1 MSIIEKAIQRKAEQQ
16 EQQSEPSIINSTP
29 AEQEQEQAI
38 TTAAATTAPK
48 MTKHEYVSREAS
60 DTHSERNQVQ
70 LDLKSLEQKGFVSL
84 STQRRLINEEYR
96 VVKRKLINNAF
107 GPLAST
113 LHHPNLILVS
123 SPRPG
128 EGKTFSSINL
138 ALSIAL
144 EQDKTVLLVDADV
157 LRPKVAK
164 TLGVDYPLGLTDY
177 LLSPDVKVADILLN
191 TNVPRLKL
199 ITAGSPHHLSTELLA
214 SDRMLNLATEFAN
227 RYADRLVIL
236 DAPPLLGVN
245 ETAVLAAMCGQ
256 GVLVVEENKTR
267 LAEIEQSVSL
277 LPAEMAVGFL
287 INKAHR
293 NQGKGYGYGYYY
305 GAG

>member
-1 MSIIEKAIQRKAEQQ
+1 MSIIEQALARKAGKVRSGAGSSDIESNGRTTADLADDILQSETVSTAANYAEIDLKALEQQ
-16 EQQSEPSIINSTP
+16 
-29 AEQEQEQAI
+29 
-38 TTAAATTAPK
+38 
-48 MTKHEYVSREAS
+48 
-60 DTHSERNQVQ
+60 
-70 LDLKSLEQKGFVSL
+70 GFVSL

-96 VVKRKLINNAF
+96 VIKRKLITNAF
-107 GPLAST
+107 GQLAAT
-113 LHHPNLILVS
+113 LHHPNLIMVS
-123 SPRPG
+123 SSRPG
-128 EGKTFSSINL
+128 EGKTFSAINL

-164 TLGVDYPLGLTDY
+164 TLNVSHAVGLTDY
-177 LLSPDVKVADILLN
+177 LLDPEIKVADILLN

-199 ITAGSPHHLSTELLA
+199 VTAGTPHHLSTELLA
-214 SDRMLNLATEFAN
+214 SDRMLRLAAEFAN
-227 RYADRLVIL
+227 RYADRVVIF

-245 ETAVLAAMCGQ
+245 ETAVLATMCGQ
-256 GVLVVEENKTR
+256 GVMVVEENKSR
-267 LAEIEQSVSL
+267 LAEIEQSVAL
-277 LPAEMAVGFL
+277 LPSEMAVGFL

>member
-16 EQQSEPSIINSTP
+16 EQQSGAGNTDSTT
-29 AEQEQEQAI
+29 AELKQEQAKAVPQ
-38 TTAAATTAPK
+38 TPAYQHVPL
-48 MTKHEYVSREAS
+48 EAS
-60 DTHSERNQVQ
+60 DTQSERNQVQ

-107 GPLAST
+107 GSLAST

-123 SPRPG
+123 SSRPG

-164 TLGVDYPLGLTDY
+164 TLGIDYSLGLTDY
-177 LLSPDVKVADILLN
+177 LLSPDINVADILLN

-227 RYADRLVIL
+227 RYADRVVIL

-256 GVLVVEENKTR
+256 GVLVVEENRTR

>member
-1 MSIIEKAIQRKAEQQ
+1 VSIIEQALARKAGQLASGSGSSDPDNNARHADTLDADLTGADSASSAANVVEIDLKALEQQ
-16 EQQSEPSIINSTP
+16 
-29 AEQEQEQAI
+29 
-38 TTAAATTAPK
+38 
-48 MTKHEYVSREAS
+48 
-60 DTHSERNQVQ
+60 
-70 LDLKSLEQKGFVSL
+70 GFVSL

-96 VVKRKLINNAF
+96 VIKRKLITNAF
-107 GPLAST
+107 GQLAST
-113 LHHPNLILVS
+113 LHHPNLIMVS
-123 SPRPG
+123 SSRPG

-164 TLGVDYPLGLTDY
+164 TLNVSHAVGLTDY
-177 LLSPDVKVADILLN
+177 LLDPQIKVADILLN

-199 ITAGSPHHLSTELLA
+199 VTAGTPHHLSTELLA
-214 SDRMLNLATEFAN
+214 SDRMLRLAAEFAN
-227 RYADRLVIL
+227 RYADRVVIF

-245 ETAVLAAMCGQ
+245 ETAVLATMCGQ
-256 GVLVVEENKTR
+256 GVMVVEENKSR
-267 LAEIEQSVSL
+267 LAEIEQSVAL
-277 LPAEMAVGFL
+277 LPSEMAVGFL

>member
-1 MSIIEKAIQRKAEQQ
+1 MSIIEKALARRADQQ
-16 EQQSEPSIINSTP
+16 GNQPHSRTEPVVDGTDHTDD
-29 AEQEQEQAI
+29 AV
-38 TTAAATTAPK
+38 TTA
-48 MTKHEYVSREAS
+48 VSGR
-60 DTHSERNQVQ
+60 HQVE
-70 LDLKSLEQKGFVSL
+70 LDLKHLEQQGFVSL

-96 VVKRKLINNAF
+96 VIKRKLINNAF
-107 GPLAST
+107 GPLAET

-123 SPRPG
+123 SSRPG

-157 LRPKVAK
+157 LRPKIAK
-164 TLGVDYPLGLTDY
+164 TLNVRHEVGLTDY
-177 LLSPDVKVADILLN
+177 LLSSEISVSDILLN

-199 ITAGSPHHLSTELLA
+199 VTAGTPHHLSTELLA
-214 SDRMLNLATEFAN
+214 SDRMLKLAAEFAN
-227 RYADRLVIL
+227 RYADRIVIF

-245 ETAVLAAMCGQ
+245 ETSVMASMCGQ

-267 LAEIEQSVSL
+267 LNEIEQSVAL
-277 LPAEMAVGFL
+277 LPSEMAVGFL

-305 GAG
+305 GAE

>member
-1 MSIIEKAIQRKAEQQ
+1 MSIIEQALARKAGKVRSGAGSSDIESNGRTTADLADDILQSETVSTAANYVEIDLKALEQQ
-16 EQQSEPSIINSTP
+16 
-29 AEQEQEQAI
+29 
-38 TTAAATTAPK
+38 
-48 MTKHEYVSREAS
+48 
-60 DTHSERNQVQ
+60 
-70 LDLKSLEQKGFVSL
+70 GFVSL

-96 VVKRKLINNAF
+96 VIKRKLITNAF
-107 GPLAST
+107 GQLSST
-113 LHHPNLILVS
+113 LHHPNLIMVS
-123 SPRPG
+123 SSRPG

-164 TLGVDYPLGLTDY
+164 TLNVNHAVGLTDY
-177 LLSPDVKVADILLN
+177 LLDPEIKVADVLLN

-199 ITAGSPHHLSTELLA
+199 VTAGTPHHLSTELLA
-214 SDRMLNLATEFAN
+214 SDRMLRLAAEFAN
-227 RYADRLVIL
+227 RYADRVVIF

-245 ETAVLAAMCGQ
+245 ETAVLATMCGQ
-256 GVLVVEENKTR
+256 GVMVVEENKSR
-267 LAEIEQSVSL
+267 LAEIEQSVAL
-277 LPAEMAVGFL
+277 LPPEMAVGFL

>member
-1 MSIIEKAIQRKAEQQ
+1 MSIIEKALARKAGQLSSGIGSSDPENNGRQAAGFDTNLLESDSAGSAANYVDIDLKALEQQ
-16 EQQSEPSIINSTP
+16 
-29 AEQEQEQAI
+29 
-38 TTAAATTAPK
+38 
-48 MTKHEYVSREAS
+48 
-60 DTHSERNQVQ
+60 
-70 LDLKSLEQKGFVSL
+70 GFVSL

-96 VVKRKLINNAF
+96 VIKRKLITNAF
-107 GPLAST
+107 GQLAAT
-113 LHHPNLILVS
+113 LHHPNLIMVS
-123 SPRPG
+123 SSRPG

-164 TLGVDYPLGLTDY
+164 TLNVSHAVGLTDY
-177 LLSPDVKVADILLN
+177 LLDPEIKVADILLN

-199 ITAGSPHHLSTELLA
+199 VTAGTPHHLSTELLA
-214 SDRMLNLATEFAN
+214 SDRMLRLAAEFAN
-227 RYADRLVIL
+227 RYADRVVIF

-245 ETAVLAAMCGQ
+245 ETAVLATMCGQ
-256 GVLVVEENKTR
+256 GVMVVEENKSR
-267 LAEIEQSVSL
+267 LAEIEQSVAL
-277 LPAEMAVGFL
+277 LPPEMAVGFL

>member
-1 MSIIEKAIQRKAEQQ
+1 MSIIEKALARRAD
-16 EQQSEPSIINSTP
+16 QQSNQPRSKSEPVVDGSDLHDDLTDSP
-29 AEQEQEQAI
+29 V
-38 TTAAATTAPK
+38 
-48 MTKHEYVSREAS
+48 HSRY
-60 DTHSERNQVQ
+60 QVE
-70 LDLKSLEQKGFVSL
+70 LDLKHLEQQGFVSL

-96 VVKRKLINNAF
+96 VIKRKLINNAF
-107 GPLAST
+107 GPLAET

-123 SPRPG
+123 SSRLG

-157 LRPKVAK
+157 LRPKIAK
-164 TLGVDYPLGLTDY
+164 TLNVQHEVGLTDY
-177 LLSPDVKVADILLN
+177 LLSSDITVSDILLN

-199 ITAGSPHHLSTELLA
+199 VTAGTPHHLSTELLA
-214 SDRMLNLATEFAN
+214 SDRMLKLAAEFAN
-227 RYADRLVIL
+227 RYADRIVIF

-245 ETAVLAAMCGQ
+245 ETSVMASMCGQ

-267 LAEIEQSVSL
+267 LNEIEQSVAL
-277 LPAEMAVGFL
+277 LPSEMAVGFL

-305 GAG
+305 GAE

>member
-1 MSIIEKAIQRKAEQQ
+1 MSIIEKALARRAEQQ
-16 EQQSEPSIINSTP
+16 DKQPNSKTEPVLDGNSHTVDSD
-29 AEQEQEQAI
+29 ASL
-38 TTAAATTAPK
+38 ATGR
-48 MTKHEYVSREAS
+48 H
-60 DTHSERNQVQ
+60 QVE
-70 LDLKSLEQKGFVSL
+70 LDLKHLEQQGFVSL

-96 VVKRKLINNAF
+96 VIKRKLINNAF
-107 GPLAST
+107 GPLAET

-123 SPRPG
+123 SSRPG

-157 LRPKVAK
+157 LRPKIAK
-164 TLGVDYPLGLTDY
+164 TLNVQHEVGLTDY
-177 LLSPDVKVADILLN
+177 LLSSDITVSDILLN

-199 ITAGSPHHLSTELLA
+199 VTAGTPHHLSTELLA
-214 SDRMLNLATEFAN
+214 SDRMLKLAAEFAN
-227 RYADRLVIL
+227 RYADRIVIF

-245 ETAVLAAMCGQ
+245 ETSVMASMCGQ

-267 LAEIEQSVSL
+267 LNEIEQSVAL
-277 LPAEMAVGFL
+277 LPSEMAVGFL

-305 GAG
+305 GAE

>member
-1 MSIIEKAIQRKAEQQ
+1 MSIIEKALQRKAEQQ
-16 EQQSEPSIINSTP
+16 QGVEPGTT
-29 AEQEQEQAI
+29 EQEKFNQPSKADLIVESVEHQA
-38 TTAAATTAPK
+38 TKSNTNTAQDNNDFD
-48 MTKHEYVSREAS
+48 HDSNSV
-60 DTHSERNQVQ
+60 N
-70 LDLKSLEQKGFVSL
+70 LDLLSLEQQGFVSL
-84 STQRRLINEEYR
+84 SSQRRLINEEYR

-107 GPLAST
+107 GTLAKT

-123 SPRPG
+123 SSRPG

-164 TLGVDYPLGLTDY
+164 TLGVANQLGLTDY
-177 LLSPDVKVADILLN
+177 LLSEDVSVSDILLN

-214 SDRMLNLATEFAN
+214 SDRMLKLAAEFAN
-227 RYADRLVIL
+227 RYADRIVIL

-256 GVLVVEENKTR
+256 GVVVVEENR
-267 LAEIEQSVSL
+267 SRIAEIEQSVAL
-277 LPAEMAVGFL
+277 LPKQMAVGFL

>member
-1 MSIIEKAIQRKAEQQ
+1 MSIIEQALARKAGKVRSGAGSSDIESNSRTTADLADDILQSEKVSTAANYAEIDLKALEQQ
-16 EQQSEPSIINSTP
+16 
-29 AEQEQEQAI
+29 
-38 TTAAATTAPK
+38 
-48 MTKHEYVSREAS
+48 
-60 DTHSERNQVQ
+60 
-70 LDLKSLEQKGFVSL
+70 GFVSL

-96 VVKRKLINNAF
+96 VIKRKLITNAF
-107 GPLAST
+107 GQLAST
-113 LHHPNLILVS
+113 LHHPNLIMVS
-123 SPRPG
+123 SSRPG

-164 TLGVDYPLGLTDY
+164 TLNVSHAVGLTDY
-177 LLSPDVKVADILLN
+177 LLDPEIKVADVLLN

-199 ITAGSPHHLSTELLA
+199 VTAGTPHHLSTELLA
-214 SDRMLNLATEFAN
+214 SDRMLRLAAEFAN
-227 RYADRLVIL
+227 RYADRVVIF

-245 ETAVLAAMCGQ
+245 ETAVLATMCGQ
-256 GVLVVEENKTR
+256 GVMVVEENKSR
-267 LAEIEQSVSL
+267 LAEIEQSVAL
-277 LPAEMAVGFL
+277 LPSEMAVGFL

>member
-1 MSIIEKAIQRKAEQQ
+1 MSIIEQALARKAGKVRSGAGSSDIESNGRTTADLADDILQSEKVSTAANYVEIDLKALEQQ
-16 EQQSEPSIINSTP
+16 
-29 AEQEQEQAI
+29 
-38 TTAAATTAPK
+38 
-48 MTKHEYVSREAS
+48 
-60 DTHSERNQVQ
+60 
-70 LDLKSLEQKGFVSL
+70 GFVSL

-96 VVKRKLINNAF
+96 VIKRKLITNAF
-107 GPLAST
+107 GQLSST
-113 LHHPNLILVS
+113 LHHPNLIMVS
-123 SPRPG
+123 SSRPG
-128 EGKTFSSINL
+128 EGKTFSAINL

-164 TLGVDYPLGLTDY
+164 TLNVSHAVGLTDY
-177 LLSPDVKVADILLN
+177 LLEPEIKVADILLN

-199 ITAGSPHHLSTELLA
+199 VTAGTPHHLSTELLA
-214 SDRMLNLATEFAN
+214 SDRMLRLAAEFAN
-227 RYADRLVIL
+227 RYADRVVIF

-245 ETAVLAAMCGQ
+245 ETAVLATMCGQ
-256 GVLVVEENKTR
+256 GVMVVEENKSR
-267 LAEIEQSVSL
+267 LAEIEQSVAL
-277 LPAEMAVGFL
+277 LPPEMAVGFL

>member
-1 MSIIEKAIQRKAEQQ
+1 MSIIEEALARRAEQQ
-16 EQQSEPSIINSTP
+16 NKQPNSKTEPVLDGNIHTDDSDASL
-29 AEQEQEQAI
+29 
-38 TTAAATTAPK
+38 ATGR
-48 MTKHEYVSREAS
+48 H
-60 DTHSERNQVQ
+60 QVE
-70 LDLKSLEQKGFVSL
+70 LDLKHLEQQGFVSL

-96 VVKRKLINNAF
+96 VIKRKLINNAF
-107 GPLAST
+107 GPLAET

-123 SPRPG
+123 SSRPG

-157 LRPKVAK
+157 LRPKIAK
-164 TLGVDYPLGLTDY
+164 TLNVQHQVGLTDY
-177 LLSPDVKVADILLN
+177 LLSSDITVSDILLN

-199 ITAGSPHHLSTELLA
+199 VTAGTPHHLSTELLA
-214 SDRMLNLATEFAN
+214 SDRMLKLAAEFAN
-227 RYADRLVIL
+227 RYADRIVIF

-245 ETAVLAAMCGQ
+245 ETSVMASMCGQ

-267 LAEIEQSVSL
+267 LNEIEQSVAL
-277 LPAEMAVGFL
+277 LPSEMAVGFL

-305 GAG
+305 GAE